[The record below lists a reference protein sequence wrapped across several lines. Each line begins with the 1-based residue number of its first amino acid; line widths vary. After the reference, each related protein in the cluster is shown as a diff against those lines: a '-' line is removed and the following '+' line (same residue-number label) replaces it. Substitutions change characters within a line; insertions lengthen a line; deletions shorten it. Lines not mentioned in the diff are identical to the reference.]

1 MSNIKEAEEQTGISR
16 ANIRY
21 YEKMGLLQPKRN
33 EKNGYR
39 EYRPEDIKRILQIKI
54 LRKLDVPIEEI
65 KDTFDRPE
73 MLGKV
78 IQKQKERLEK
88 RRAELTDAIDF
99 CEEIKEENLGE
110 FDPQYYLK
118 KMDEKEIHDL
128 LWNKVK
134 EVNKQ
139 LTSYKAIKYMEIKK
153 DEFIKT
159 TTMKIKRYEELKNNK

>member
-1 MSNIKEAEEQTGISR
+1 MFQKDGFQSVDRRGSRVDAVEAFH
-16 ANIRY
+16 
-21 YEKMGLLQPKRN
+21 
-33 EKNGYR
+33 
-39 EYRPEDIKRILQIKI
+39 
-54 LRKLDVPIEEI
+54 RKLGPPFSDGLRCVHADVCSNREQRSAVVWLPG
-65 KDTFDRPE
+65 DVSPAAQSAQPR
-73 MLGKV
+73 
-78 IQKQKERLEK
+78 RLRRAEK

>member
-88 RRAELTDAIDF
+88 QRAELTDAIDSA
-99 CEEIKEENLGE
+99 KR
-110 FDPQYYLK
+110 LK
-118 KMDEKEIHDL
+118 RKSRR
-128 LWNKVK
+128 V
-134 EVNKQ
+134 
-139 LTSYKAIKYMEIKK
+139 
-153 DEFIKT
+153 
-159 TTMKIKRYEELKNNK
+159 